1 MKEKDKEMEMEKK
14 MYLTPETEVVSI
26 EAESMMQGSPDDV
39 TPNSIKSISSA
50 SSGLGFG
57 GGGNSSN
64 GGSSARSNERNAD
77 GLNDWNINLW

>member
-1 MKEKDKEMEMEKK
+1 MEMEKK

-26 EAESMMQGSPDDV
+26 EAESMMKG
-39 TPNSIKSISSA
+39 TNSINSVSS

-77 GLNDWNINLW
+77 GLNDWNISLW

>member
-1 MKEKDKEMEMEKK
+1 MEKK

-26 EAESMMQGSPDDV
+26 EAESMMQGSDV
-39 TPNSIKSISSA
+39 TTTSIRSISSA

-57 GGGNSSN
+57 GGGNSTN

-77 GLNDWNINLW
+77 GLNDWNISLW

>member
-1 MKEKDKEMEMEKK
+1 MEKK

-26 EAESMMQGSPDDV
+26 EAESMMKGSDV
-39 TPNSIKSISSA
+39 TTTSIRSISSA

-57 GGGNSSN
+57 GGGNSTN

-77 GLNDWNINLW
+77 GLNDWNISLW

>member
-1 MKEKDKEMEMEKK
+1 MGMK

-26 EAESMMQGSPDDV
+26 EAESMMQGTTV
-39 TPNSIKSISSA
+39 TTNRIKSVSSPSDIGIS
-50 SSGLGFG
+50 FG
-57 GGGNSSN
+57 GGGNSTN

>member
-1 MKEKDKEMEMEKK
+1 MEKK

-26 EAESMMQGSPDDV
+26 EAESMMQG
-39 TPNSIKSISSA
+39 TKSINSVSS
-50 SSGLGFG
+50 SSGLRFRGA
-57 GGGNSSN
+57 GNKDN